1 MKKVVAI
8 SGNLLFPLKEGCKA
22 VICSGSSV
30 IHTSLVVEII
40 EQTPEFAHF
49 ETMNSVYR
57 VALAPFPI
65 EAALPK
71 PLAMCA

>member
-8 SGNLLFPLKEGCKA
+8 SGSILFPLKEGCKA
-22 VICSGSSV
+22 VICSSGNI

-65 EAALPK
+65 DAALPE

>member
-1 MKKVVAI
+1 MKKTVMI
-8 SGNLLFPLKEGCKA
+8 SGNILFSLQEGHRA
-22 VICSGSSV
+22 VICSGGRM
-30 IHTSLVVEII
+30 IHTSLVVNII

-57 VALAPFPI
+57 VILVPSPT

>member
-8 SGNLLFPLKEGCKA
+8 SGSILFPLKEGCKA
-22 VICSGSSV
+22 VISSGNSI
-30 IHTSLVVEII
+30 IHTSLVVDII

-57 VALAPFPI
+57 VALAPYPI

>member
-8 SGNLLFPLKEGCKA
+8 SGSILFPLKEGCKA
-22 VICSGSSV
+22 VICSGGNI

-40 EQTPEFAHF
+40 EQTPEFTHF

-57 VALAPFPI
+57 VSLAPFPT
-65 EAALPK
+65 EAALSK

>member
-8 SGNLLFPLKEGCKA
+8 NGNILFPLKEGCKA
-22 VICSGSSV
+22 VIYSGSSV
-30 IHTSLVVEII
+30 IHTSLVVNII

-57 VALAPFPI
+57 VALVPLPI